1 MKRAQVYG
9 YVLALALIVCSFTA
23 LADEIAYSDIDHA
36 ILELHIDSSFE
47 LKEKGSK
54 PSVSQAKVNLELY
67 PANDYR
73 QKILSLATDGQ
84 AD

>member
-47 LKEKGSK
+47 LKE
-54 PSVSQAKVNLELY
+54 
-67 PANDYR
+67 
-73 QKILSLATDGQ
+73 
-84 AD
+84 